1 MSHPSQTPPGNRPP
15 NARVFRPFTGG
26 GTAGQGAPTSPTPP
40 ATPQRRA
47 GQPFRPF
54 VGAHGATI
62 APTEPQRQ
70 PTPTIVATAVEPVVE
85 SIPASAPAPTYHAPE
100 PAPIAHEAWERYVAP
115 EPEPYIAPEPQ
126 AYVAPAEPYIT
137 PPRAYV
143 VPEPEAFIAPEP
155 DRSVLEEPIA
165 EPAPTVRNSEIT
177 VEVPQIGDAEFELE
191 AEPIASAAPTKAKPP
206 ITVEVPAIPSEE
218 AMAAIRDV
226 AHEGD
231 LWETA
236 YSSASIEQPSKDV
249 VIDEV
254 EAAFS
259 ESAPSSNDRTRLD
272 DALVAAITL
281 EAIARRLR
289 NGEVDIRPAPGASMS
304 AEESALA
311 TVLAALLANR

>member
-26 GTAGQGAPTSPTPP
+26 GGTAGQGTPASPTPP
-40 ATPQRRA
+40 PVTQRRA

-54 VGAHGATI
+54 VSAQRTAT
-62 APTEPQRQ
+62 APSEPQQQ
-70 PTPTIVATAVEPVVE
+70 PAPVIVAATGVEPIVE
-85 SIPASAPAPTYHAPE
+85 SIPAAASTYHEPE

-115 EPEPYIAPEPQ
+115 EPEPF
-126 AYVAPAEPYIT
+126 
-137 PPRAYV
+137 V
-143 VPEPEAFIAPEP
+143 VQ
-155 DRSVLEEPIA
+155 EPIAA
-165 EPAPTVRNSEIT
+165 EPAPLVRNSEIT
-177 VEVPQIGDAEFELE
+177 VEVPQIEDAEFDV
-191 AEPIASAAPTKAKPP
+191 EPEPVMAPEPMQLMSTSP

-236 YSSASIEQPSKDV
+236 YTTALVIESSQDV

-259 ESAPSSNDRTRLD
+259 ESAPPSPSDSCIERT
-272 DALVAAITL
+272 LVAATTL
-281 EAIARRLR
+281 EAVARRLR
-289 NGEVDIRPAPGASMS
+289 NGEFEISPAPGANMS
-304 AEESALA
+304 TEESALA
-311 TVLAALLANR
+311 TVLAALLAKR

>member
-1 MSHPSQTPPGNRPP
+1 MSHPSETPPGNRPP

-26 GTAGQGAPTSPTPP
+26 AGTAGQGSQPSSTPGGM
-40 ATPQRRA
+40 QRRP

-54 VGAHGATI
+54 IGAQVQAASVAPLEAPPSEPAIVAAATVV
-62 APTEPQRQ
+62 EPVAESVPF
-70 PTPTIVATAVEPVVE
+70 PTPT
-85 SIPASAPAPTYHAPE
+85 YHEPE

-115 EPEPYIAPEPQ
+115 EPEPQHEREP
-126 AYVAPAEPYIT
+126 VAQ
-137 PPRAYV
+137 
-143 VPEPEAFIAPEP
+143 
-155 DRSVLEEPIA
+155 EPIA
-165 EPAPTVRNSEIT
+165 AEPPRVVHNPEIT
-177 VEVPQIGDAEFELE
+177 VEVPQIEHAEFRIE
-191 AEPIASAAPTKAKPP
+191 AEPSSYPAPTLAKSMPP

-231 LWETA
+231 LWEAA
-236 YSSASIEQPSKDV
+236 YSSVPAEGPSSNV

-259 ESAPSSNDRTRLD
+259 ETAPSSNDNGRTD
-272 DALVAAITL
+272 EALVAAMTL

-289 NGEVDIRPAPGASMS
+289 DGEIDIRPARGANMS
-304 AEESALA
+304 KEESALA